1 LPKDSP
7 HNEKELLL
15 RVAAGD
21 QPAFQRLFNRY
32 WGKMYANALQFVK
45 SPALAED
52 LTQEIF
58 IKIWMNRERL
68 LAVHRFDAFLYTTA
82 KNLILD
88 EFRKRVLPTV
98 QEEGHHVYMAS
109 DLPSAQDKLEL
120 KDFEGQLHAAINQLP
135 AQMQL
140 AFRLSRFQGM
150 SHDEIARQMNISRVT
165 SKNYI
170 ARSIAAIRKYMGG
183 RAEHVT

>member
-1 LPKDSP
+1 MPKDSP

-21 QPAFQRLFNRY
+21 QPAFQRLFNHY
-32 WGKMYANALQFVK
+32 WSRMYANALQFVK
-45 SPALAED
+45 SPVLAED

-68 LAVHRFDAFLYTTA
+68 LAVQRFDAFLYTTA

-98 QEEGHHVYMAS
+98 QEEGHHVAMAS

-120 KDFEGQLHAAINQLP
+120 KDVEGQLHAAINQLP
-135 AQMQL
+135 AQLQL

-170 ARSIAAIRKYMGG
+170 ARSIAAIRKYMGR